1 MVVGSGLR
9 SSRQSAVPGN
19 GRNRNVVV
27 VRSSARVKDGGRV
40 RRHVGHPAVSA
51 EISGGAGGGCG
62 RRFCSGFV
70 EDPADVIVQDA
81 LVGLG
86 VERIAL
92 GSAAENGQLK
102 KKYSKINF

>member
-9 SSRQSAVPGN
+9 SSRQSTVPGN
-19 GRNRNVVV
+19 GRNVVV

-62 RRFCSGFV
+62 RRFGSGFV

-102 KKYSKINF
+102 K